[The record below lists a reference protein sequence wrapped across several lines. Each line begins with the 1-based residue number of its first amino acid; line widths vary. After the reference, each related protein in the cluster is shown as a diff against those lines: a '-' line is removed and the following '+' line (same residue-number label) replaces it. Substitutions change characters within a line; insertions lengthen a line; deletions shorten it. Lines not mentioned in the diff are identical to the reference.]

1 MKYIL
6 EYNSHSES
14 TEQKLENIVEDILHQ
29 EGGGEQFFDKL
40 DDAIKDPKNLDIT
53 LALFKKI
60 NEKYNPYRDDFNL
73 VVSGSYGK
81 KILELV
87 NQNKI
92 KCGGTFILMT
102 GSITSHQNKMGLI
115 TKNKD
120 VKIEFQ
126 DNHIGGGKEF
136 IFVDDSY
143 YSGTTYKLI
152 KKFIEDR
159 GSTIKEAY
167 VIYDG
172 NDKKEHNRYSLYSY
186 YDKHSGREWDKE
198 TLLSRLE
205 KIEGA
210 NVKEIKPLI
219 ISGEIKT
226 NRDLISAVNFYWSKS
241 GIDKKLDPRNFN
253 FAHQI

>member
-1 MKYIL
+1 MRHIL
-6 EYNSHSES
+6 EYNKYSELP
-14 TEQKLENIVEDILHQ
+14 EQKLENIVEDILQQ
-29 EGGGEQFFDKL
+29 EGGGEHFFNKL
-40 DDAIKDPKNLDIT
+40 DDAIKDPNNLDIT
-53 LALFKKI
+53 LALFNKI
-60 NEKYNPYRDDFNL
+60 YENHNPHQNDFNL

-87 NQNKI
+87 NQDKI

-120 VKIEFQ
+120 VKIQFQ
-126 DNHIGGGKEF
+126 DNHIGGGKDF

-152 KKFIEDR
+152 KKFFEDR
-159 GSTIKEAY
+159 GSTIKEVY

-172 NDKKEHNRYSLYSY
+172 NDKKENNKYSLYSY
-186 YDKHSGREWDKE
+186 YDKHSGREWNKR
-198 TLLSRLE
+198 TLLNRLN

-210 NVKEIKPLI
+210 NIEEIKQHILK
-219 ISGEIKT
+219 GEIKT
-226 NRDLISAVNFYWSKS
+226 HRDLINSVNFYWKRD
-241 GIDKKLDPRNFN
+241 GVNRFLDPRNFN